1 MGWIKRIVEG
11 CSRLLMGMTIVCLVL
26 MMVNIIADVL
36 LRTLFDIPVPA
47 TAEFTAFYY
56 MVGAVFLPLPLVEI
70 RDESIKVDLFF
81 NMAPETLKAIMIS
94 FAYIAQIA
102 FFSLMF
108 WQTGQDAIEAF
119 EKSDFV
125 DSQIKIYVWP
135 GRFFLPLGF
144 GLAALVSSVKLLER
158 FSGKQRAASQGLI
171 GH

>member
-1 MGWIKRIVEG
+1 MGWIKQIVEG
-11 CSRLLMGMTIVCLVL
+11 CSRLLMGMTIICLLL
-26 MMVNIIADVL
+26 MMVNIVADVV

-70 RDESIKVDLFF
+70 RNESIKVDLFF
-81 NMAPETLKAIMIS
+81 NMSPETVKGLMTS
-94 FAYIAQIA
+94 FAYLAQIV
-102 FFSLMF
+102 FFSIMF

-135 GRFFLPLGF
+135 GRFFLPMGF
-144 GLAALVSSVKLLER
+144 GLAALVSILKLLAH
-158 FSGKQRAASQGLI
+158 FSGKQRAASHGLT